1 LPRRCAT
8 FNSFA
13 VTGRDGAIYT
23 EATGASMTPT
33 GVHSIST
40 FGVRRTATGG
50 TNGLLFFVGSC
61 HLRPAMA
68 DRESKQGETPDAP
81 PSAPI
86 KPGSS
91 EIATAK
97 GAAYASTGAR
107 AAPAPYI
114 SRTDEPAVMLRRS
127 LMDDAEVLG
136 ADVVEVFVPG
146 GKSKHVDVGPR
157 TRAEAPAILL
167 ETAPA
172 SAGPPSAPLTFEVD
186 LNAPQRPSFAP
197 PRPVADRSRSVEKII
212 VAVLLVLLAA
222 VGGVL
227 VLVFRSAH

>member
-1 LPRRCAT
+1 LPGRCAT
-8 FNSFA
+8 FDSFA

-23 EATGASMTPT
+23 EATGASMAPKAGHSVSTPT
-33 GVHSIST
+33 PPLG
-40 FGVRRTATGG
+40 RMG
-50 TNGLLFFVGSC
+50 TNGLLFFAGSC
-61 HLRPAMA
+61 HLRPAMV
-68 DRESKQGETPDAP
+68 DRDSKQGETPDAP
-81 PSAPI
+81 PSVPI

-107 AAPAPYI
+107 AAPAPYM

-157 TRAEAPAILL
+157 TRAEAPAIIL

-172 SAGPPSAPLTFEVD
+172 SASPPSAPMTFEVD
-186 LNAPQRPSFAP
+186 LNAPQRASLAP
-197 PRPVADRSRSVEKII
+197 PRPTADRSRSVEKVI

-227 VLVFRSAH
+227 VLVFRSGH

>member
-1 LPRRCAT
+1 
-8 FNSFA
+8 
-13 VTGRDGAIYT
+13 
-23 EATGASMTPT
+23 
-33 GVHSIST
+33 
-40 FGVRRTATGG
+40 
-50 TNGLLFFVGSC
+50 
-61 HLRPAMA
+61 MA
-68 DRESKQGETPDAP
+68 DREPKQGETPDAP

-86 KPGSS
+86 KPGSA

-97 GAAYASTGAR
+97 GVAYASTGAR
-107 AAPAPYI
+107 AAPAPHI

-167 ETAPA
+167 ETAPV
-172 SAGPPSAPLTFEVD
+172 SAGPPSAPMTFEVD

-197 PRPVADRSRSVEKII
+197 RPVADRSRSVEKVI

-222 VGGVL
+222 VAGVL
-227 VLVFRSAH
+227 VLLFRAGH

>member
-1 LPRRCAT
+1 M
-8 FNSFA
+8 
-13 VTGRDGAIYT
+13 VDRD
-23 EATGASMTPT
+23 
-33 GVHSIST
+33 
-40 FGVRRTATGG
+40 
-50 TNGLLFFVGSC
+50 L
-61 HLRPAMA
+61 
-68 DRESKQGETPDAP
+68 KQGETPDAP

-157 TRAEAPAILL
+157 TRAEAPAIIL

-172 SAGPPSAPLTFEVD
+172 SASPPSAPMTFEVD
-186 LNAPQRPSFAP
+186 LNAPQRASLAP
-197 PRPVADRSRSVEKII
+197 ARPTADRSRSVEKVI

-227 VLVFRSAH
+227 VLVFRSGH